1 MRHIFSKIIVRK
13 FRIIKGEGE
22 YMMSNVK
29 VFRLAYADFNVTN
42 AERMV
47 EYYTNAMG
55 YRISEEQKGV
65 TYLSNGLDHHNIVIT
80 PAETKAVRRYGYQL
94 DGKLSL
100 VEVQKQLHVQGIAS
114 TLKSDAKPG
123 IPSFLEINDPAGN
136 ILELFT
142 EMEQTAVGFGTSG
155 IVPLKLGH
163 IAFYAKNFNETIN
176 FYRDALGFNFT
187 DKIGESF
194 ANFLTCNSD
203 HHVLNIVASNE
214 TRLHHIAFQ
223 LKDASHQYASS
234 DVLAKNNIPVLWGPS
249 RHTAGHN
256 IATYHHDPDKNVVEL
271 FIDMDV
277 FIPELGI
284 FEPRPWHEEL
294 PLKPQ
299 IWESLSAWGTEF
311 EMDLAKV

>member
-1 MRHIFSKIIVRK
+1 MSK
-13 FRIIKGEGE
+13 
-22 YMMSNVK
+22 VK
-29 VFRLAYADFNVTN
+29 VFRLAYANFNVTN
-42 AERMV
+42 TERMV
-47 EYYTNAMG
+47 EYYTNTMG
-55 YRISEEQKGV
+55 YRISEEQDGV
-65 TYLSNGLDHHNIVIT
+65 TYLSNGFDHHNIVIT
-80 PAETKAVRRYGYQL
+80 PAETKAVRSYGYQL
-94 DGKLSL
+94 DGNLDL
-100 VEVQKQLHVQGIAS
+100 EEVQEQLHLKGIDS
-114 TLKSDAKPG
+114 TLKIDAKPG
-123 IPSFLEINDPAGN
+123 ISRYLELNDPAGN
-136 ILELFT
+136 LVELFID
-142 EMEQTAVGFGTSG
+142 MEQTAMGFGISG

-163 IAFYAKNFNETIN
+163 IAFLARNFKETIN
-176 FYRDALGFNFT
+176 FYRDTLGFNFT

-234 DVLAKNNIPVLWGPS
+234 DVLAKNGIPVLWGPS

-256 IATYHHDPDKNVVEL
+256 IATYHHDPEKNVVEL

-284 FEPRPWHEEL
+284 FEPRPWHEEI

-311 EMDLAKV
+311 EMDLANV